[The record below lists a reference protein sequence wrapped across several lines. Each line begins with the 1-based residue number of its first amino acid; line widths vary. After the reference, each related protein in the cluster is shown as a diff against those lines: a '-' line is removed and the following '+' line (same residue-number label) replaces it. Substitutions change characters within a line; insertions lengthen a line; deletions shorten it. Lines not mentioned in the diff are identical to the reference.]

1 MDDVSALFSFKQNLT
16 KSNNKRELKIMS
28 AHAFLVCIIILK
40 DFLSYH
46 YFFSTAKDC
55 SALNAPSNGSLV
67 GNLTTYPHK
76 VQFMCDEG
84 FHLQG
89 SKIRQC
95 LSTGSWSGNDTL
107 CDRK

>member
-1 MDDVSALFSFKQNLT
+1 MKSALVSYAGLSCNVNQFSPVLLF
-16 KSNNKRELKIMS
+16 
-28 AHAFLVCIIILK
+28 FL
-40 DFLSYH
+40 
-46 YFFSTAKDC
+46 TAKDC

-76 VQFMCDEG
+76 VQFLCDEG
-84 FHLQG
+84 FKLQG

-95 LSTGSWSGNDTL
+95 LSTGNWSGTDTL